1 MANHVKMVI
10 RKEQHD
16 DVAAIHALNSQAF
29 GSEVESN
36 LVDLL
41 RENGKVALSMVAE
54 EGGSILGHILYS
66 PVTITTSDKAVPA
79 LGLGPMAVLPSHQR
93 RGIGSA
99 LIIASLEK
107 LRQRGEKLIV
117 LVGHPEYYPQFGFR
131 KGSEFGLRWEM
142 DCPDEVFMVLELIPG
157 SAPPGG
163 GAVRYAR
170 EFTTV

>member
-1 MANHVKMVI
+1 MANHFKMVI
-10 RKEQHD
+10 RKEQR
-16 DVAAIHALNSQAF
+16 
-29 GSEVESN
+29 SEVESN

-107 LRQRGEKLIV
+107 LRQRGEKL
-117 LVGHPEYYPQFGFR
+117 
-131 KGSEFGLRWEM
+131 EM

-157 SAPPGG
+157 SAPSGG
-163 GAVRYAR
+163 GAVRYAQ